1 MLFAFK
7 EEEKTSILGRALVI
21 SISYLQNKVMI
32 MKCIHLIF
40 VK

>member
-1 MLFAFK
+1 MLLAFK
-7 EEEKTSILGRALVI
+7 EEEKTSILGRALV
-21 SISYLQNKVMI
+21 ISYLQNKVMI